1 MKKYLLTLPL
11 LLVTSVALAGWKSN
25 SASVEEA
32 PVNEAITND
41 EDRSAF
47 IDLSKMVAA
56 GDLEGAQSQVIEAA
70 TDQGVGFTKSF
81 LEQYFP
87 TVEVS
92 FETKEGSKPTT
103 GILVV
108 APLSDQ
114 EDIENT
120 LFTQVSAFYTD
131 NRTTLN
137 AGLGYRRMEFDN
149 TLMLGVNAFYDHEFP
164 YDHGRYS
171 VGLEARSTVG
181 EINANMY
188 QATTKWRSAETGFE
202 ERALD
207 GWDIEAGLPLPYM
220 NWATVFVKRYQW
232 DAVEGAKD
240 AKGNDAQLRAYVPL
254 LPGLEIQA
262 GRTFKDDDKDA
273 NYFIA
278 SYNITEAFS
287 NKPKQPI
294 QWFNDTAYKLESMED
309 RRYEKVRRKNIIVKQ
324 VRSTADGT
332 GGAGF
337 IAKAVGV

>member
-1 MKKYLLTLPL
+1 MMKKYLLILPL
-11 LLVTSVALAGWKSN
+11 ILATSAVYAAWKSN
-25 SASVEEA
+25 SAESEVT
-32 PVNEAITND
+32 PMNDVTTND

-47 IDLSKMVAA
+47 IDLTTMLAA

-81 LEQYFP
+81 LEKYFP

-92 FETKEGSKPTT
+92 FETKEGTKPTT

-137 AGLGYRRMEFDN
+137 AGLGYRRLVSDN

-171 VGLEARSTVG
+171 IGLEARSTVG
-181 EINANMY
+181 EVNANMY
-188 QATTKWRSAETGFE
+188 QATTKWKTGKNGLQ

-207 GWDIEAGLPLPYM
+207 GWDVEAGLPLPYM
-220 NWATVFVKRYQW
+220 NWATVFVKHYEW
-232 DAVEGAKD
+232 DGVDGGKD
-240 AKGNDAQLRAYVPL
+240 AKGNDAQLRAYVPI

-262 GRTFKDDDKDA
+262 GRTFKDDDKDS
-273 NYFIA
+273 NYFTAIF
-278 SYNITEAFS
+278 NVTEAFS
-287 NKPKQPI
+287 NKPKQQV

-309 RRYEKVRRKNIIVKQ
+309 RRYEKVRRANIIVKQ
-324 VRSTADGT
+324 I

>member
-1 MKKYLLTLPL
+1 MKKYLFIIPL
-11 LLVTSVALAGWKSN
+11 VVESTVAFANWGSN
-25 SASVEEA
+25 SEETPMNNA
-32 PVNEAITND
+32 TTND
-41 EDRSAF
+41 EDRSAV
-47 IDLSKMVAA
+47 IDLTTIIAA
-56 GDLEGAQSQVIEAA
+56 GDIEGAQSQVIEAA
-70 TDQGVGFTKSF
+70 TDQGVGFTQTF
-81 LEQYFP
+81 LEKYFP
-87 TVEVS
+87 TVEIS
-92 FETKEGSKPTT
+92 FSSKEGQKPTT

-137 AGLGYRRMEFDN
+137 AGLGYRRLVSDN

-181 EINANMY
+181 EVNANMY
-188 QATTKWRSAETGFE
+188 QATTKWETGKNRLQ

-220 NWATVFVKRYQW
+220 NWATVFIKRYKW
-232 DAVEGAKD
+232 DGVVGAKD
-240 AKGNDAQLRAYVPL
+240 LKGNDAQLRAYVPI

-262 GRTFKDDDKDA
+262 GRTFKDDDKDS

-278 SYNITEAFS
+278 TFNIAEAFS
-287 NKPKQPI
+287 NKPNQQV

-324 VRSTADGT
+324 VKSTVT
-332 GGAGF
+332 GF
-337 IAKAVGV
+337 TAKAKGV

>member
-1 MKKYLLTLPL
+1 MKKYLFILPL
-11 LLVTSVALAGWKSN
+11 ILATSFAYAGWKSKPTIVED
-25 SASVEEA
+25 ASVIDTS
-32 PVNEAITND
+32 PND

-56 GDLEGAQSQVIEAA
+56 GDLEGAQNQVIEAA
-70 TDQGVGFTKSF
+70 TDQGVGFTQTF
-81 LEQYFP
+81 LEKYFP
-87 TVEVS
+87 TVEIS
-92 FETKEGSKPTT
+92 FSTKEGNKPTT

-114 EDIENT
+114 EDVQNT

-137 AGLGYRRMEFDN
+137 AGLGYRRLVSDN
-149 TLMLGVNAFYDHEFP
+149 TLMLGMNAFYDHEFP

-171 VGLEARSTVG
+171 IGLEARTTVG

-188 QATTKWRSAETGFE
+188 QATTKWKTGKNGQQ

-220 NWATVFVKRYQW
+220 NWATVFVKRYEW
-232 DAVEGAKD
+232 SGEDGRKD
-240 AKGNDAQLRAYVPL
+240 IKGNDAQLRAYVPI

-262 GRTFKDDDKDA
+262 GRTFKDDEKDS
-273 NYFIA
+273 NYFTAIF
-278 SYNITEAFS
+278 NVTEAFS
-287 NKPKQPI
+287 NKPKQQV

-309 RRYEKVRRKNIIVKQ
+309 RRYEKVRRNNIIVKQ
-324 VRSTADGT
+324 I

>member
-1 MKKYLLTLPL
+1 MKNLNLKLLFITPL
-11 LLVTSVALAGWKSN
+11 ILATTAAFANWGSN
-25 SASVEEA
+25 SDDLNANNA
-32 PVNEAITND
+32 TAND
-41 EDRSAF
+41 EDRAAF
-47 IDLSKMVAA
+47 IDLTKMVAA

-87 TVEVS
+87 TVEISV
-92 FETKEGSKPTT
+92 ETKEGSKPTT

-108 APLSDQ
+108 APLSDGD
-114 EDIENT
+114 DIENT

-171 VGLEARSTVG
+171 IGLEARSTVG

-188 QATTKWRSAETGFE
+188 QATTKWKTGKNGQE

-220 NWATVFVKRYQW
+220 NWATVFVKRYKW
-232 DAVEGAKD
+232 EAVEGGKD
-240 AKGNDAQLRAYVPL
+240 AKGNDAQLRAYVPI

-262 GRTFKDDDKDA
+262 GRTFKDDDKDS

-287 NKPKQPI
+287 NKPNQQV

-309 RRYEKVRRKNIIVKQ
+309 RRYEKVRRENTIVKQ
-324 VRSTADGT
+324 IKS
-332 GGAGF
+332 GGQLSVKGF
-337 IAKAVGV
+337 

>member
-1 MKKYLLTLPL
+1 MLNNNSKLLLTPL
-11 LLVTSVALAGWKSN
+11 ILATTVAFANWGSDPEEIN
-25 SASVEEA
+25 ANNVSA
-32 PVNEAITND
+32 ND
-41 EDRSAF
+41 EDRAAF

-56 GDLEGAQSQVIEAA
+56 GDLEGLQSQAIEAA

-92 FETKEGSKPTT
+92 FETKEGGKPTT

-114 EDIENT
+114 KDIENT

-137 AGLGYRRMEFDN
+137 VGLGYRRMEFDN

-181 EINANMY
+181 EVNANMY
-188 QATTKWRSAETGFE
+188 QATTKWKTGKNGNQ

-220 NWATVFVKRYQW
+220 NWATVFIKHYEW
-232 DAVEGAKD
+232 DGVDGGKD
-240 AKGNDAQLRAYVPL
+240 AKGNDAQLRAYVPI

-262 GRTFKDDDKDA
+262 GRTFKDDEKDA
-273 NYFIA
+273 DYFIA
-278 SYNITEAFS
+278 TFNIAEAFS

-309 RRYEKVRRKNIIVKQ
+309 RRYEKVRRENIIVKQ
-324 VRSTADGT
+324 VQS
-332 GGAGF
+332 GGGKLSVKGF
-337 IAKAVGV
+337 

>member
-1 MKKYLLTLPL
+1 MMNFNNPKFFLLTPL
-11 LLVTSVALAGWKSN
+11 VLATTVAFANWGAN
-25 SASVEEA
+25 SEETPINNA
-32 PVNEAITND
+32 TAND
-41 EDRSAF
+41 EDRAAF

-81 LEQYFP
+81 LEKYFP

-92 FETKEGSKPTT
+92 FETKEGGKPTT

-114 EDIENT
+114 KDIENT
-120 LFTQVSAFYTD
+120 IFTQVSAFYTD

-137 AGLGYRRMEFDN
+137 AGLGYRRLVSDN
-149 TLMLGVNAFYDHEFP
+149 TLMLGINAFYDHEFP

-188 QATTKWRSAETGFE
+188 QAITKWKTGKNGNQ

-232 DAVEGAKD
+232 DGVDGGKD

-262 GRTFKDDDKDA
+262 GRTFKDDEKDS

-278 SYNITEAFS
+278 TFNVTEAFS

-309 RRYEKVRRKNIIVKQ
+309 RRYEKVRRENIIVKQ
-324 VRSTADGT
+324 INS
-332 GGAGF
+332 GGNLSVKGY
-337 IAKAVGV
+337 

>member
-1 MKKYLLTLPL
+1 MLNNNSKLLLTPL
-11 LLVTSVALAGWKSN
+11 ILATTVAFANWGSDPEEIN
-25 SASVEEA
+25 ANNVSA
-32 PVNEAITND
+32 ND
-41 EDRSAF
+41 EDRAAF

-56 GDLEGAQSQVIEAA
+56 GDLEGLQSQAIEAA

-92 FETKEGSKPTT
+92 FETKEGGKPTT

-114 EDIENT
+114 KDIENT

-137 AGLGYRRMEFDN
+137 VGLGYRRMEFDN

-181 EINANMY
+181 EVNANMY
-188 QATTKWRSAETGFE
+188 QATTKWKTGKNGNQ

-220 NWATVFVKRYQW
+220 NWATVFIKHYEW
-232 DAVEGAKD
+232 DGVDGGKD
-240 AKGNDAQLRAYVPL
+240 AKGNDAQLRAYVPI

-262 GRTFKDDDKDA
+262 GRTFKDDEKDA
-273 NYFIA
+273 DYFIA
-278 SYNITEAFS
+278 TFNIAEAFS

-309 RRYEKVRRKNIIVKQ
+309 RRYEKVRRENIIVKQ
-324 VRSTADGT
+324 INS
-332 GGAGF
+332 GGKLSVKGY
-337 IAKAVGV
+337 

>member
-1 MKKYLLTLPL
+1 MKNLNSKLLLLTPL
-11 LLVTSVALAGWKSN
+11 FLATTAVFADWKSN
-25 SASVEEA
+25 SANVEEVS
-32 PVNEAITND
+32 VNDSSTND
-41 EDRSAF
+41 QDRAAF
-47 IDLSKMVAA
+47 IDLTKMVAA

-87 TVEVS
+87 TVEIS

-114 EDIENT
+114 KDIENT

-171 VGLEARSTVG
+171 IGLEARSTVG

-188 QATTKWRSAETGFE
+188 QATTKWKSAESGFE

-220 NWATVFVKRYQW
+220 NWATVFVKRYKW
-232 DAVEGAKD
+232 DGVDGAKD
-240 AKGNDAQLRAYVPL
+240 LKGNDAQLRAYVPI

-262 GRTFKDDDKDA
+262 GRTFKDDDKDS

-278 SYNITEAFS
+278 SFNIAEAFS
-287 NKPKQPI
+287 NKPNQQV

-324 VRSTADGT
+324 VRSTVT
-332 GGAGF
+332 GF
-337 IAKAVGV
+337 TAKAKGV

>member
-1 MKKYLLTLPL
+1 MRNLNSKLLFITPL
-11 LLVTSVALAGWKSN
+11 ILATTVAFANWGSDPEEINGKN
-25 SASVEEA
+25 VSA
-32 PVNEAITND
+32 ND
-41 EDRSAF
+41 EDRAAF

-56 GDLEGAQSQVIEAA
+56 GDLEGLQSQAIEAA

-92 FETKEGSKPTT
+92 FETKEGGKPTT

-114 EDIENT
+114 KDIENT

-137 AGLGYRRMEFDN
+137 VGLGYRRMEFDN

-181 EINANMY
+181 EVNANMY
-188 QATTKWRSAETGFE
+188 QATTKWKTGKNGNQ

-220 NWATVFVKRYQW
+220 NWATVFIKHYEW
-232 DAVEGAKD
+232 DGVDGGKD
-240 AKGNDAQLRAYVPL
+240 AKGNDAQLRAYVPI

-262 GRTFKDDDKDA
+262 GRTFKDDEKDA

-278 SYNITEAFS
+278 TFNIAEAFS

-309 RRYEKVRRKNIIVKQ
+309 RRYEKVRRENIIVKQ
-324 VRSTADGT
+324 VGS
-332 GGAGF
+332 GF
-337 IAKAVGV
+337 TAKAKGV

>member
-1 MKKYLLTLPL
+1 MLNSKL
-11 LLVTSVALAGWKSN
+11 LLITPLILATTAVFADWKSN
-25 SASVEEA
+25 SAES
-32 PVNEAITND
+32 TTD
-41 EDRSAF
+41 DQDRSAF
-47 IDLSKMVAA
+47 IDLTTMIAA

-87 TVEVS
+87 TVEISV
-92 FETKEGSKPTT
+92 ETKEGSKPTT

-108 APLSDQ
+108 APLSDS

-137 AGLGYRRMEFDN
+137 AGLGYRRLVSDN

-188 QATTKWRSAETGFE
+188 QAITKWKTGKNGLQ

-287 NKPKQPI
+287 NKPKQQV
-294 QWFNDTAYKLESMED
+294 QWFSETAYKLESMED
-309 RRYEKVRRKNIIVKQ
+309 RRYEKVRRENIIVKQ
-324 VRSTADGT
+324 VKGS
-332 GGAGF
+332 GGKLSVKGF
-337 IAKAVGV
+337 

>member
-1 MKKYLLTLPL
+1 MKNSKLLLLTPL
-11 LLVTSVALAGWKSN
+11 ILSTTAVFADWKSN
-25 SASVEEA
+25 AAES
-32 PVNEAITND
+32 TTD
-41 EDRSAF
+41 DQDRAAF
-47 IDLSKMVAA
+47 IDLSKMLAA

-87 TVEVS
+87 TVEIS
-92 FETKEGSKPTT
+92 FETKEGTKPTT

-108 APLSDQ
+108 TPLSDGD
-114 EDIENT
+114 DIENT

-137 AGLGYRRMEFDN
+137 AGLGYRRLVSDN
-149 TLMLGVNAFYDHEFP
+149 TIMLGLNAFYDHEFP

-171 VGLEARSTVG
+171 IGLEARSTVG

-188 QATTKWRSAETGFE
+188 QATTKWKSAETGFE

-220 NWATVFVKRYQW
+220 NWATVFVKRYKW
-232 DAVEGAKD
+232 DGVDGAKD
-240 AKGNDAQLRAYVPL
+240 LKGNDAQLRAYLPI

-262 GRTFKDDDKDA
+262 GRTFKDNDKDS

-278 SYNITEAFS
+278 TFNIAEAFS
-287 NKPKQPI
+287 NKPNQQV

-309 RRYEKVRRKNIIVKQ
+309 RRYEKVRRENIIVKQ
-324 VRSTADGT
+324 I

>member
-1 MKKYLLTLPL
+1 MNGEKSKFLLLTPL
-11 LLVTSVALAGWKSN
+11 VLATTVAFANWGNDSEETPMNNVTTDG
-25 SASVEEA
+25 
-32 PVNEAITND
+32 
-41 EDRSAF
+41 EDRAAF
-47 IDLSKMVAA
+47 IDLTTMVAA
-56 GDLEGAQSQVIEAA
+56 GDIEGAQSQVIEAA

-81 LEQYFP
+81 LEKYFP
-87 TVEVS
+87 TVEIS
-92 FETKEGSKPTT
+92 FSTKEGQKPTT

-114 EDIENT
+114 KDIENT
-120 LFTQVSAFYTD
+120 IFTQVSAFYTD

-137 AGLGYRRMEFDN
+137 AGLGYRRLVSDN

-171 VGLEARSTVG
+171 IGLEARSTVG
-181 EINANMY
+181 EVNANMY
-188 QATTKWRSAETGFE
+188 QATTKWKTGKHGQQ

-220 NWATVFVKRYQW
+220 NWATVFVKHYEW
-232 DAVEGAKD
+232 DGVDGGKD
-240 AKGNDAQLRAYVPL
+240 AKGNDLQLGAYVPII
-254 LPGLEIQA
+254 PGLEIET
-262 GRTFKDDDKDA
+262 GRTFKDDEKDS
-273 NYFIA
+273 NYFTA

-309 RRYEKVRRKNIIVKQ
+309 RRYEKVRRENIIVKQ
-324 VRSTADGT
+324 I

>member
-1 MKKYLLTLPL
+1 
-11 LLVTSVALAGWKSN
+11 
-25 SASVEEA
+25 
-32 PVNEAITND
+32 
-41 EDRSAF
+41 
-47 IDLSKMVAA
+47 
-56 GDLEGAQSQVIEAA
+56 
-70 TDQGVGFTKSF
+70 
-81 LEQYFP
+81 
-87 TVEVS
+87 
-92 FETKEGSKPTT
+92 
-103 GILVV
+103 V

-114 EDIENT
+114 KDIENT

-137 AGLGYRRMEFDN
+137 VGLGYRRMEFDN

-188 QATTKWRSAETGFE
+188 QATTKWKTGRNGQE

-220 NWATVFVKRYQW
+220 NWATVFVKRYKW
-232 DAVEGAKD
+232 DAVEGGKD
-240 AKGNDAQLRAYVPL
+240 AKGNDAQLRAYVPI

-262 GRTFKDDDKDA
+262 GRTFKDDDKDS

-278 SYNITEAFS
+278 SYNIAEAFS
-287 NKPKQPI
+287 NKPNQQV

-309 RRYEKVRRKNIIVKQ
+309 RRYEKVRRENIIVKQ
-324 VRSTADGT
+324 IGS
-332 GGAGF
+332 GF
-337 IAKAVGV
+337 TAKAKGV

>member
-1 MKKYLLTLPL
+1 MKKYLFIIPL
-11 LLVTSVALAGWKSN
+11 VVESTVAFANWGSN
-25 SASVEEA
+25 SEETPMNNA
-32 PVNEAITND
+32 TTND
-41 EDRSAF
+41 EDRSAV
-47 IDLSKMVAA
+47 IDLTTIIAA
-56 GDLEGAQSQVIEAA
+56 GDIEGAQSQVIEAA
-70 TDQGVGFTKSF
+70 TDQGVGFTQTF
-81 LEQYFP
+81 LEKYFP
-87 TVEVS
+87 TVEIS
-92 FETKEGSKPTT
+92 FSSKEGQKPTT

-137 AGLGYRRMEFDN
+137 AGLGYRRLVSDN

-181 EINANMY
+181 EVNANMY
-188 QATTKWRSAETGFE
+188 QATTKWETGKNRLQ

-220 NWATVFVKRYQW
+220 NWATVFIKRYKW
-232 DAVEGAKD
+232 DGVVGAKD
-240 AKGNDAQLRAYVPL
+240 LKGNDAQLRAYVPI

-262 GRTFKDDDKDA
+262 GRTFKDDDKDS

-278 SYNITEAFS
+278 TFNIAEAFS
-287 NKPKQPI
+287 NKPNQQV

-324 VRSTADGT
+324 VRSTVT
-332 GGAGF
+332 GF
-337 IAKAVGV
+337 TAKAKGV